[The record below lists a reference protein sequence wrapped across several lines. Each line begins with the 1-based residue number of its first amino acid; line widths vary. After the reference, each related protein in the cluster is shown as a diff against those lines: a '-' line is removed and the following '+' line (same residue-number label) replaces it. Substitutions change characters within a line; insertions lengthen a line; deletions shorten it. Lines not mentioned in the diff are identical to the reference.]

1 MAPKEKFSIGDY
13 WLDREPKSPNWLRC
27 WYDPGARKV
36 RRRTLE
42 TADFEEAKIRLAAF
56 VLDDPASPPDGPES
70 VPLIV
75 VFKHYWETYSDH
87 RPDPG
92 NARRAGD
99 LVLDYLGDDA
109 TVGQF
114 MKSRQEAFMRW
125 LVEEFDHSVATI
137 SRNLSIVN
145 AAFRRATEP
154 HIVKGTDGN
163 EVVRQILQ

>member
-75 VFKHYWETYSDH
+75 VRTEE
-87 RPDPG
+87 
-92 NARRAGD
+92 RR
-99 LVLDYLGDDA
+99 
-109 TVGQF
+109 VGKECVSTCRF
-114 MKSRQEAFMRW
+114 RW
-125 LVEEFDHSVATI
+125 S
-137 SRNLSIVN
+137 
-145 AAFRRATEP
+145 P
-154 HIVKGTDGN
+154 YP
-163 EVVRQILQ
+163 